1 MTTMQLTRSNRNPQ
15 TAFYDKA
22 LPAGIGWMHDLK
34 KGQAFRIVDLSGNQA
49 ADTLFYDTKNP
60 NDHYSAART
69 ITEQKNLYLTTGSM
83 LMSESGKPLMKLTAD
98 TVGRHD
104 TLGGACSSQSNTVR
118 YARERAAMHNCRD
131 TFMLELAKRGEGYAK
146 RDLAPNINFF
156 MNVPVTSEGGL
167 SFADGISSP
176 GAYVEMV
183 AETDTTVLIS
193 NCPQL
198 NNPCSGFNPTPIR
211 LLIWN
216 K

>member
-1 MTTMQLTRSNRNPQ
+1 MKTMQLTESKRTPQ
-15 TAFYDKA
+15 TAIYDKTI
-22 LPAGIGWMHDLK
+22 PAGKGWMHDLK
-34 KGQAFRIVDLSGNQA
+34 KGQWFRIVDLSGNQA
-49 ADTLFYDTKNP
+49 ADTLLYDTMNP
-60 NDHYSAART
+60 NDHYSAVRT
-69 ITEQKNLYLTTGSM
+69 ITEQKNLYLTTGSI
-83 LMSESGKPLMKLTAD
+83 LRAESGKPLVKLIAD

-104 TLGGACSSQSNTVR
+104 TFGGACSSQSNTVR
-118 YARERAAMHNCRD
+118 YAHDRAAMHNCRD
-131 TFMLELAKRGEGYAK
+131 TFMLELAKRGEGYSK
-146 RDLAPNINFF
+146 RDLAPNVNFF

-211 LLIWN
+211 LLIWD